1 VAPRIAT
8 PSPNATQDRPTYPPR
23 VQRTEILFDPFDDIV
38 PREKV
43 ARARG
48 RARDR
53 ARVRVRW
60 SRRDLGSKI
69 LPNPKPHR
77 EKVVAEEVVAKR
89 PKRKE
94 KKNLALL
101 SFGEEAAEEERDLS
115 KVGSPSPEP

>member
-1 VAPRIAT
+1 MAPRIAT

-43 ARARG
+43 
-48 RARDR
+48 
-53 ARVRVRW
+53 
-60 SRRDLGSKI
+60 
-69 LPNPKPHR
+69 
-77 EKVVAEEVVAKR
+77 VVEDPVAKR